1 MTGNNSEGAPGS
13 NTKATNAQQPGEG
26 IRNLKTSNVFRA
38 VNFELY
44 AKPVLLHHFPTCL
57 LELIK
62 TVLHFSSFQNKF
74 VMAVGL
80 TAFVGCVGYIAYM
93 KHQWKEAK
101 VVTALNDNDELILV
115 KKKSQWD

>member
-1 MTGNNSEGAPGS
+1 
-13 NTKATNAQQPGEG
+13 
-26 IRNLKTSNVFRA
+26 
-38 VNFELY
+38 
-44 AKPVLLHHFPTCL
+44 
-57 LELIK
+57 
-62 TVLHFSSFQNKF
+62 
-74 VMAVGL
+74 MAVGL